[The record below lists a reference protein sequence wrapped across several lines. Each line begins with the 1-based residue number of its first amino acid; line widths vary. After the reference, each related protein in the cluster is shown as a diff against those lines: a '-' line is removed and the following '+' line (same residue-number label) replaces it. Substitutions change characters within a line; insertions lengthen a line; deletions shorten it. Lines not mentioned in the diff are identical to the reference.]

1 MSPAP
6 AWQVWSALGIVY
18 VVWGSTYLAIVFVI
32 EDLPALLSASLRFTC
47 AAFLLTLWLTLR
59 RGPRALAAPPAAWLR
74 AMGVGV
80 LLLLGGN
87 GLVVLAEQRDLPSGL
102 AALLVAG
109 VPFWVVGLRA
119 LTGDRPSA
127 GTVLG
132 VLLGFAGV
140 AVLLLPGARPSGVSG
155 VAVAM
160 VLTSSLLWSVGS
172 FVAARGG
179 LPADPLVA
187 TVAEMVG
194 GALALGAVGLL
205 RGETLEPGSVG
216 TASWVALGYLVVF
229 GSVIAFT
236 AYSWLLGVAPTSQ
249 VATYAYVNPV
259 VAVALGAVVLGEPVQ
274 ALTVVGG
281 LVTVLAVAV
290 VVTQEGRRRREVA
303 LSEASGEAQTP
314 VEAPAPSPLVA
325 EASGPAQTPLDL
337 QGRDRSSRT

>member
-1 MSPAP
+1 M
-6 AWQVWSALGIVY
+6 
-18 VVWGSTYLAIVFVI
+18 
-32 EDLPALLSASLRFTC
+32 
-47 AAFLLTLWLTLR
+47 
-59 RGPRALAAPPAAWLR
+59 
-74 AMGVGV
+74 

-119 LTGDRPSA
+119 LTGDRPA
-127 GTVLG
+127 RGTVLG

-155 VAVAM
+155 VAVAL

-172 FVAARGG
+172 FAAARGG

-187 TVAEMVG
+187 TVAEMLG
-194 GALALGAVGLL
+194 GSVALGAVGLL
-205 RGETLEPGSVG
+205 RGEELHPAAVG
-216 TASWVALGYLVVF
+216 ASSWVALAYLVLF
-229 GSVIAFT
+229 GSVAAFT

-290 VVTQEGRRRREVA
+290 VVTQEGRRRRTAA
-303 LSEASGEAQTP
+303 LAEASGESQTA
-314 VEAPAPSPLVA
+314 VDLAATAGSPRN
-325 EASGPAQTPLDL
+325 D
-337 QGRDRSSRT
+337 